1 MNKPSSIDEQSF
13 RRLLSRNVGLPLGVG
28 VLSVAV
34 FIAIIV
40 YLLSVIDWV
49 EHTDRVI
56 NNANEATKLSIDME
70 TGMRGYLLSGAEGY
84 LDPYELA
91 KPRLAAELPAL
102 QALVA
107 DNPRQVDRLTRIM
120 ALQKDWL
127 DYGGELI
134 ALKRATGDYS

>member
-28 VLSVAV
+28 VLSAAV
-34 FIAIIV
+34 FISIIV

-70 TGMRGYLLSGAEGY
+70 TGMRGYLLSGGKATWIRTNWPSRAWPPNFRRY
-84 LDPYELA
+84 RRWWPT
-91 KPRLAAELPAL
+91 
-102 QALVA
+102 
-107 DNPRQVDRLTRIM
+107 TR
-120 ALQKDWL
+120 ARSTGSRASWRC
-127 DYGGELI
+127 
-134 ALKRATGDYS
+134 KRTGSNTANS